1 MKKTFLIC
9 FLVSLVASAAELKEP
24 VFRMTEPELL
34 AVLKENGLNDKV
46 TACQELS
53 HVGTSAAVP
62 ALAALL
68 TDATEPALF
77 LAARYAL
84 ENIPGTEAETALK
97 RRFARAP
104 TRSPMATRT
113 RARS

>member
-46 TACQELS
+46 TAW
-53 HVGTSAAVP
+53 SARP
-62 ALAALL
+62 PPCL
-68 TDATEPALF
+68 
-77 LAARYAL
+77 RS
-84 ENIPGTEAETALK
+84 
-97 RRFARAP
+97 RRF
-104 TRSPMATRT
+104 
-113 RARS
+113 